1 MPNQELPE
9 LAATVLQ
16 PGFVGTS
23 APDWVRRWLAEG
35 LGGVALFARNVE
47 SPAQVAAL
55 TAQLRAE
62 RPDVIVAIDE
72 EAGDVTRF
80 ESRDGSSRPGN
91 LALGAIDDPELT
103 EAVARDLGAELAA
116 AGITLDYAPDTDV
129 NSNPDNPV
137 IGVRAFGAEPRLVA
151 RHSGAFIRGLQDAGV
166 AACAKHFPGHGDTS
180 VDSHHE
186 VPLIDRD
193 RAGLEACELLPFRAA
208 IEAGVQSVMT
218 GHLLVPA
225 YDDEWPATLSRKI
238 MTDLLRDE
246 LGFDGLIVTDGIE
259 MQGVRRRYGLAG
271 ATVRAL
277 AAGVD
282 AICVGGDH
290 ADEQT
295 AILLRDAIVEAV
307 RTGDLKEERLVD
319 AARRVRD
326 LGAWAT
332 RAQTRTGARAIADA
346 ARLNGDLTAL
356 PSPHGAP
363 ANASTPNV
371 STPNVS
377 APNVSTPN
385 VSAPNVSAPNV
396 FAPNVS
402 APNASAANVSAP
414 NGSAA
419 NVRAANVSATNGSG
433 ANGSGANGSAVNGA
447 KVKVKGSAVGFEAAR
462 RAVKVTVTDGAARLP
477 IDRPA
482 HVVEFAPPRNIAI
495 GAETPWGVGAP
506 LDDLLPGTTSLR
518 LTADDLEGLAD
529 PAAPVLAGAQ
539 GRALVLVAR
548 DVHRHPWLATA
559 LARVLEAR
567 PDAIVVEMGVPVRVI
582 GGVHIATHGA
592 TRACGL
598 AAAEVIAGSP
608 VPAPLAA

>member
-1 MPNQELPE
+1 MPNHDLPE

-16 PGFVGTS
+16 PGFVGTT

-80 ESRDGSSRPGN
+80 ESRHGSSRPGN

-103 EAVARDLGAELAA
+103 EAVARDLGADLAA
-116 AGITLDYAPDTDV
+116 AGITLDYAPDADV

-137 IGVRAFGAEPRLVA
+137 IGVRAFGAEPHLVA
-151 RHSGAFIRGLQDAGV
+151 RHSAAFVRGLQEAGV

-180 VDSHHE
+180 VDSHHD
-186 VPLIDRD
+186 VPLIARD
-193 RAGLEACELLPFRAA
+193 RAALDACELLPFRAA
-208 IEAGVQSVMT
+208 IRAGVRVVMT

-225 YDDEWPATLSRKI
+225 YDDKLPATLSRKI
-238 MTDLLRDE
+238 MTELLREE
-246 LGFDGLIVTDGIE
+246 LGFAGLIVTDGIE
-259 MQGVRRRYGLAG
+259 MQGVRRKYGLAG

-295 AILLRDAIVEAV
+295 ATVLRDAIVAAV
-307 RTGDLKEERLVD
+307 REGDLAEDRLAEA
-319 AARRVRD
+319 AARVRE
-326 LGAWAT
+326 LGARST
-332 RAQTRTGARAIADA
+332 RAQTQTGARAIANA
-346 ARLNGDLTAL
+346 ARPAVELAAV
-356 PSPHGAP
+356 PPAP
-363 ANASTPNV
+363 AG
-371 STPNVS
+371 
-377 APNVSTPN
+377 
-385 VSAPNVSAPNV
+385 
-396 FAPNVS
+396 
-402 APNASAANVSAP
+402 AALDE
-414 NGSAA
+414 AA
-419 NVRAANVSATNGSG
+419 
-433 ANGSGANGSAVNGA
+433 
-447 KVKVKGSAVGFEAAR
+447 GSAVGFEAAR
-462 RAVKVTVTDGAARLP
+462 RAVKVTRSEGATSLP
-477 IDRPA
+477 ISRPA
-482 HVVEFAPPRNIAI
+482 HVVEFVAPRNIAI

-506 LDDLLPGTTSLR
+506 LDDLLPGTTSVR

-529 PAAPVLAGAQ
+529 PAAPVLAGAE

-567 PDAIVVEMGVPVRVI
+567 PDAIVVEMGVPVTI
-582 GGVHIATHGA
+582 LGGVHIATHGA

-598 AAAEVIAGSP
+598 AAAELIAGGP
-608 VPAPLAA
+608 IPAPLAA